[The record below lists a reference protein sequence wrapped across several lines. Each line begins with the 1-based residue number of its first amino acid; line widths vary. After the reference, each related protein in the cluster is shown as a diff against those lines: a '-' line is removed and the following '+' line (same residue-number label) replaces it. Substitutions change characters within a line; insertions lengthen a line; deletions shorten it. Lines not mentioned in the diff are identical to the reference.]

1 LPSYKVIPITLVK
14 IYNLGAT
21 GKYSLNSPLKIKRG
35 QGSHE
40 REPLTMEARSPEGHR
55 KRLRERFNQSGLA
68 GFLDYEIVELLLT
81 LGTARKDC
89 KPQAKEAIKRF
100 KTLRGVLEA
109 PPEELRKI
117 KGITAHN
124 VFVMRFM
131 QEIAREFLKEQV
143 LDKPYCRSSREVFD
157 YLYHTMR
164 DLKKEV
170 FKVMFLDSQNRV
182 VEIEDL
188 FEGTLNASAV
198 YPREIIQSA
207 VKHNAAALIFVHN
220 HPAGNPQPSDNDKQ
234 ITQDLV
240 LAGNIMQIKVLDHI
254 IIGENRYFSF
264 ADAGL
269 IEEYNSDFLSLKE
282 GKVH

>member
-1 LPSYKVIPITLVK
+1 
-14 IYNLGAT
+14 
-21 GKYSLNSPLKIKRG
+21 
-35 QGSHE
+35 
-40 REPLTMEARSPEGHR
+40 MEAKSQEGHR
-55 KRLRERFNQSGLA
+55 KRLRERFNQTGLA
-68 GFLDYEIVELLLT
+68 AFLDYEIVELLLT
-81 LGTARKDC
+81 LGTPRRDC
-89 KPQAKEAIKRF
+89 KIQAKEAINRF

-109 PPEELRKI
+109 PPDELRQI

-124 VFVMRFM
+124 VFVIKFM
-131 QEIAREFLKEQV
+131 QEIAREFLKKQV
-143 LDKPYCRSSREVFD
+143 LDKPYYRSSQKVFD
-157 YLYHTMR
+157 YLYHSMR

-188 FEGTLNASAV
+188 FEGTLNASAI
-198 YPREIIQSA
+198 YPREIIQGA

-240 LAGNIMQIKVLDHI
+240 FAGNIMQIKVLDHI
-254 IIGENRYFSF
+254 IIGDNRYFSF

-269 IEEYNSDFLSLKE
+269 IDEYNSNFLSLKE
-282 GKVH
+282 GQTR

>member
-1 LPSYKVIPITLVK
+1 ME
-14 IYNLGAT
+14 
-21 GKYSLNSPLKIKRG
+21 GKN
-35 QGSHE
+35 Q
-40 REPLTMEARSPEGHR
+40 EGHR
-55 KRLRERFNQSGLA
+55 KRLRERFNQSGLS

-81 LGTARKDC
+81 LGTPRKDC

-109 PPEELRKI
+109 RPEELQEI
-117 KGITAHN
+117 KGIGPTDI
-124 VFVMRFM
+124 FVIKFM
-131 QEIAREFLKEQV
+131 QEIAREFLKEEV

-157 YLYHTMR
+157 YLYHSMR

-170 FKVMFLDSQNRV
+170 FKVMFLDSQNCV

-188 FEGTLNASAV
+188 FTGTLNASAV

-220 HPAGNPQPSDNDKQ
+220 HPSGNPQPSHNDKQ

-240 LAGNIMQIKVLDHI
+240 FAGNIMQIKVLDHI

-269 IEEYNSDFLSLKE
+269 IDEYNSDFLSLNE
-282 GKVH
+282 GRRT